1 MATILVPTDFS
12 KNADAALRYAIQL
25 CKQMQADLIV
35 FHSSFISAYALS
47 AVSTE
52 EQMTQLIEEDEIHKM
67 EKLQAQVKQAY
78 AHWDIQEIPR
88 TTRCLVSFNPLVVE
102 KTLDVA
108 HTNHADLIVM
118 GTHGASGI
126 TKFFFGSNTSIMI
139 SKSNIPVLA
148 IPEDHT
154 YRPLANIA
162 FASDL
167 HDLATEL
174 NQLTPFA
181 HLNNAEINVLYFD
194 YGVDADDHKISHARD
209 LAKNTGQA
217 KCTLIVQKATLETS
231 LVTQLRK
238 YIASSSP
245 DCLVMF
251 TKERSLWDRL
261 FLRGSKTEDMSAALT
276 IPLLSFKRN

>member
-78 AHWDIQEIPR
+78 AHWDIKEIPR
-88 TTRCLVSFNPLVVE
+88 TTRCLVSFNPMVVE

-118 GTHGASGI
+118 GTHGAAGI

-139 SKSNIPVLA
+139 SKSNIPILA

-154 YRPLANIA
+154 YRPLVNIA

-167 HDLATEL
+167 HDLASEL

-194 YGVDADDHKISHARD
+194 YGVDADDHKISHARE
-209 LAKNTGQA
+209 LAKNMGQA

-276 IPLLSFKRN
+276 VPLLSFKRT